1 MLMNNYKTIFDS
13 FPSPFFILDS
23 FGYILKYNK
32 NVNFKGIRR
41 GKKLTDL
48 IPDCLND
55 KEGKFIYNDIIF
67 KRITKEI
74 YDDEILVNYAVVL
87 IDVTEKETI
96 NNQKQERQKELE
108 VLANNLK
115 ESNHELEN
123 LLEEIKSL
131 SDYAEQIRLARVIH
145 DNYGHAITDLFMI
158 SNMCLDS
165 KNKNPKAYK
174 RLIIEGERII
184 DKILSPDQFEAH
196 SLKDLLTS
204 LSKISEFPIVVTI
217 TGEEPDFIKAHYRLI
232 KKICKEAYHNTLDH
246 SLGNQMFINLT
257 MNEQEV
263 VLEIYDDGCWHGEF
277 EKGFG
282 LTSMEDNVIAS
293 KGKID
298 FVHQEGQ
305 GFKIIIKWSE

>member
-1 MLMNNYKTIFDS
+1 MNNYKTIFDS

-32 NVNFKGIRR
+32 RVGFKGIKK

-48 IPDCLND
+48 IPDCLQN
-55 KEGKFIYNDIIF
+55 KEGKFVYNNTIF

-74 YDDEILVNYAVVL
+74 YDDELLINYAVVL
-87 IDVTEKETI
+87 IDITEKESI
-96 NNQKQERQKELE
+96 NNRKQEKQKELQ
-108 VLANNLK
+108 VLANSLR
-115 ESNHELEN
+115 ESNQELEN

-158 SNMCLDS
+158 SNMCLES
-165 KNKNPKAYK
+165 KNKNPKAY
-174 RLIIEGERII
+174 RQLIIEGEKII
-184 DKILSPDQFEAH
+184 DKILSPDQFEAG
-196 SLKDLLTS
+196 SLKELLTS
-204 LSKISEFPIVVTI
+204 LSKISEFPIVITI
-217 TGEEPDFIKAHYRLI
+217 IGEEPDFIKTQYKLI

-257 MNEQEV
+257 MNEKDV
-263 VLEIYDDGCWHGEF
+263 LLEIYDDGKWHGEF

-282 LTSMEDNVIAS
+282 LASMEDNVVAS

-305 GFKIIIKWSE
+305 GFKIIGKWSK

>member
-1 MLMNNYKTIFDS
+1 MNNYKTIFDR

-32 NVNFKGIRR
+32 RVGFKGIKK

-48 IPDCLND
+48 IPDCLQN
-55 KEGKFIYNDIIF
+55 KEGKFVYNNIFF

-74 YDDEILVNYAVVL
+74 YDDELLINYAVVL
-87 IDVTEKETI
+87 IDVTEKESI
-96 NNQKQERQKELE
+96 NNRKQEKQKELQ
-108 VLANNLK
+108 VLANSLR
-115 ESNHELEN
+115 ESNQELEN

-158 SNMCLDS
+158 SNMCLES
-165 KNKNPKAYK
+165 KNKNPKTY
-174 RLIIEGERII
+174 RQLIIEGEKII
-184 DKILSPDQFEAH
+184 DKILSPDQFEAG
-196 SLKDLLTS
+196 SLKELLTS
-204 LSKISEFPIVVTI
+204 LSKISEFPIVITI
-217 TGEEPDFIKAHYRLI
+217 IGEEPDFIKTQYKLI

-257 MNEQEV
+257 MNEKDV
-263 VLEIYDDGCWHGEF
+263 ILEIYDDGKWHGEF

-282 LTSMEDNVIAS
+282 LTSMEDNVVAS

-305 GFKIIIKWSE
+305 GFKIIVKWSK

>member
-1 MLMNNYKTIFDS
+1 MNNYKTIFDS

-32 NVNFKGIRR
+32 CVGFKGIKK

-48 IPDCLND
+48 IPDCLQN
-55 KEGKFIYNDIIF
+55 KEGKFVYNNIIF

-74 YDDEILVNYAVVL
+74 YDDELLINYAVVL
-87 IDVTEKETI
+87 IDITEKESI
-96 NNQKQERQKELE
+96 NNRKQEKQKELQ
-108 VLANNLK
+108 VLANSLR
-115 ESNHELEN
+115 ESNQELEN

-158 SNMCLDS
+158 SNMCLEF
-165 KNKNPKAYK
+165 KNNNPKGYK
-174 RLIIEGERII
+174 QLIIEGEKII
-184 DKILSPDQFEAH
+184 DKILSPDQFEAG
-196 SLKDLLTS
+196 SLKELLTS
-204 LSKISEFPIVVTI
+204 LSKISEFPIVITI
-217 TGEEPDFIKAHYRLI
+217 IGEEPDFIKTQYKLI

-257 MNEQEV
+257 MNEKDV
-263 VLEIYDDGCWHGEF
+263 ILEIYDDGKWHGEF

-305 GFKIIIKWSE
+305 GFKIIVMWSK

>member
-1 MLMNNYKTIFDS
+1 MNNYETIFDS

-32 NVNFKGIRR
+32 RVGFKGIKK

-48 IPDCLND
+48 IPDCLQN
-55 KEGKFIYNDIIF
+55 KEGKFVYNNIFF

-74 YDDEILVNYAVVL
+74 YDDELLINYAVVL
-87 IDVTEKETI
+87 IDVTEKESI
-96 NNQKQERQKELE
+96 NNRKQEKQKELQ
-108 VLANNLK
+108 VLANSLR
-115 ESNHELEN
+115 ESNQELEN
-123 LLEEIKSL
+123 LLEEITSL

-158 SNMCLDS
+158 SNMCLEF
-165 KNKNPKAYK
+165 KNNNPKAYK
-174 RLIIEGERII
+174 QLIIEGEKII
-184 DKILSPDQFEAH
+184 DKILSPDQFEAG
-196 SLKDLLTS
+196 SLKELLTS
-204 LSKISEFPIVVTI
+204 LSKISEFPIVITI
-217 TGEEPDFIKAHYRLI
+217 IGEEPDFIKTQYKLI

-257 MNEQEV
+257 MNEKDV
-263 VLEIYDDGCWHGEF
+263 ILEIYDDGKWHGEF

-305 GFKIIIKWSE
+305 GFKIIVKWSK

>member
-1 MLMNNYKTIFDS
+1 MNNYKTIFDS

-32 NVNFKGIRR
+32 CVAFKGIKK

-48 IPDCLND
+48 IPDCLQN
-55 KEGKFIYNDIIF
+55 KEGKFVYNNIIF

-74 YDDEILVNYAVVL
+74 YDDELLINYAVVL
-87 IDVTEKETI
+87 IDITEKESI
-96 NNQKQERQKELE
+96 NNRKQEKQKEHQ
-108 VLANNLK
+108 VLANSLK
-115 ESNHELEN
+115 ESNEELEN

-158 SNMCLDS
+158 SNMCLEF
-165 KNKNPKAYK
+165 KNNNPKAYK
-174 RLIIEGERII
+174 QLIIEGEKII
-184 DKILSPDQFEAH
+184 DKILSPDQFEAG
-196 SLKDLLTS
+196 SLKELLTS
-204 LSKISEFPIVVTI
+204 LSKISEFPIVITI
-217 TGEEPDFIKAHYRLI
+217 IGEEPDFIKTQYKLI
-232 KKICKEAYHNTLDH
+232 KRICKEAYHNTLDH

-257 MNEQEV
+257 MNEKDV
-263 VLEIYDDGCWHGEF
+263 ILEIYDDGKWHGEF

-282 LTSMEDNVIAS
+282 LTSMEDNVVAS

-305 GFKIIIKWSE
+305 GFKIIVMWSK

>member
-1 MLMNNYKTIFDS
+1 MNNYKTIFDS

-32 NVNFKGIRR
+32 RVGFKGIKK

-48 IPDCLND
+48 IPDCLQN
-55 KEGKFIYNDIIF
+55 KEGKFVYNNIFF

-74 YDDEILVNYAVVL
+74 YDDELLINYAVVL
-87 IDVTEKETI
+87 IDITEKESI
-96 NNQKQERQKELE
+96 NNRKQEKQKELQ
-108 VLANNLK
+108 VLANSLR
-115 ESNHELEN
+115 ESNQELEN

-158 SNMCLDS
+158 SNMCLES
-165 KNKNPKAYK
+165 KNNNPKTY
-174 RLIIEGERII
+174 RQLIIEGEKII
-184 DKILSPDQFEAH
+184 DKILSPDQFEAG
-196 SLKDLLTS
+196 SLKELLIS
-204 LSKISEFPIVVTI
+204 LSKISEFPIVITI
-217 TGEEPDFIKAHYRLI
+217 NGEEPDFIKTQYKLI

-257 MNEQEV
+257 MNEKDV
-263 VLEIYDDGCWHGEF
+263 ILEIYDDGKWHGEF

-282 LTSMEDNVIAS
+282 LTSMEDNVVAS

-305 GFKIIIKWSE
+305 GFKIIVMWSK

>member
-1 MLMNNYKTIFDS
+1 MNNYKTIFDS

-23 FGYILKYNK
+23 FGYILKYN
-32 NVNFKGIRR
+32 NRVGFKGIKKV
-41 GKKLTDL
+41 KKLTDL
-48 IPDCLND
+48 IPDCLQN
-55 KEGKFIYNDIIF
+55 KEGKFVYNNIFF

-74 YDDEILVNYAVVL
+74 YDDELLINYAVVL
-87 IDVTEKETI
+87 IDITEKESI
-96 NNQKQERQKELE
+96 NNRKQEKQKELHI
-108 VLANNLK
+108 LANSLR
-115 ESNHELEN
+115 ESNQELEN

-158 SNMCLDS
+158 SNMCLES
-165 KNKNPKAYK
+165 KNKNPKTY
-174 RLIIEGERII
+174 RQLIIEGEKII
-184 DKILSPDQFEAH
+184 DKILSPDQFEAG
-196 SLKDLLTS
+196 SLKELLIS
-204 LSKISEFPIVVTI
+204 LSKISEFPIVITI
-217 TGEEPDFIKAHYRLI
+217 IGEEPDFIKTQYKLI

-257 MNEQEV
+257 MNEKDV
-263 VLEIYDDGCWHGEF
+263 ILEIYDDGKWHGEF

-282 LTSMEDNVIAS
+282 LSSMKDNVVAS

-305 GFKIIIKWSE
+305 GFKIIVKWSK

>member
-1 MLMNNYKTIFDS
+1 MIFDS

-32 NVNFKGIRR
+32 CVGFKGIKK

-48 IPDCLND
+48 IPDCLQN
-55 KEGKFIYNDIIF
+55 KEGKFVYNNIIF

-74 YDDEILVNYAVVL
+74 YDDELLINYAVVL
-87 IDVTEKETI
+87 IDITEKESI
-96 NNQKQERQKELE
+96 NNRKQEKQKELQ
-108 VLANNLK
+108 VLANSLR
-115 ESNHELEN
+115 ESNQELEN

-158 SNMCLDS
+158 SNMCLES

-174 RLIIEGERII
+174 QLIIEGEKII
-184 DKILSPDQFEAH
+184 DKILSPDQFEAG
-196 SLKDLLTS
+196 SLKELLIS
-204 LSKISEFPIVVTI
+204 LSKISEFPIVI
-217 TGEEPDFIKAHYRLI
+217 NIIGDEPDFIKTQYKLI

-257 MNEQEV
+257 MNEKDV
-263 VLEIYDDGCWHGEF
+263 ILEIYDDGKWHGEF

-282 LTSMEDNVIAS
+282 LTSMEDNVVAS

-305 GFKIIIKWSE
+305 GFKIIVMWSK

>member
-1 MLMNNYKTIFDS
+1 MNNYKTIFDS

-32 NVNFKGIRR
+32 RVDFKGIKK

-48 IPDCLND
+48 IPDCLQN
-55 KEGKFIYNDIIF
+55 KEGKFVYNNIFF

-74 YDDEILVNYAVVL
+74 YDDELLINYAVVL
-87 IDVTEKETI
+87 IDVTEKESI
-96 NNQKQERQKELE
+96 NNRKQEKQKELQ
-108 VLANNLK
+108 VLANSLR
-115 ESNHELEN
+115 ESNQELEN

-145 DNYGHAITDLFMI
+145 DNYGHAITDLLMI
-158 SNMCLDS
+158 SNMCLES
-165 KNKNPKAYK
+165 KNNNPKTY
-174 RLIIEGERII
+174 RQLIIEGEKII
-184 DKILSPDQFEAH
+184 DKILSPDQFEAG
-196 SLKDLLTS
+196 SLKELLTS
-204 LSKISEFPIVVTI
+204 LSKISEFPIVITI
-217 TGEEPDFIKAHYRLI
+217 IGEEPDFIKTQYKLI

-257 MNEQEV
+257 MNEKDV
-263 VLEIYDDGCWHGEF
+263 ILEIYDDGKWHGEF

-282 LTSMEDNVIAS
+282 LSSMEDNVVAS

-305 GFKIIIKWSE
+305 GFKIIVMWSK